1 MSARF
6 LRNRG
11 FLFALSITLALAL
24 ILLSA
29 SGNLRPFE
37 SVVAFPL
44 TIISGVLNQL
54 ALRLSGDIEDLG
66 ELRYL
71 RQRVVDLEEL
81 VGQYQSEQITLREI
95 QHDFDRMAALLNY
108 AQTNETARYLAAEII
123 ATETSGLLRGIIVNR
138 GSRDGVAVG
147 MPVVTE
153 LGLVGRIVD
162 VKANAAQ
169 VLLVTDVNSAVS
181 SRLQS
186 TRAQGSVRG
195 GAGGGLRMTLIPLD
209 AIIQL
214 NDVVM
219 TSGLGGN
226 FPADLVIGQASS
238 IRQFEFELFQEAEVS
253 SLIDFGALEFVL
265 IITSFQPADLS
276 AFEDES

>member
-1 MSARF
+1 MNARF

-11 FLFALSITLALAL
+11 FLFALSVTLALVL
-24 ILLSA
+24 ILLSV
-29 SGNLRPFE
+29 SGNLRSLE
-37 SVVAFPL
+37 SVIAFPL
-44 TIISGVLNQL
+44 TIVSSVLNQL
-54 ALRLSGDIEDLG
+54 ALRLSGDIEDLS

-71 RQRVVDLEEL
+71 RQRVIDLEEL
-81 VGQYQSEQITLREI
+81 VGQYQSEQIALREI
-95 QHDFDRMAALLNY
+95 QYDFNRMAALLNY

-123 ATETSGLLRGIIVNR
+123 AAETSGLLQGIIINR
-138 GSRDGVAVG
+138 GSRDGVTVG

-186 TRAQGSVRG
+186 TRAQGSVQG
-195 GAGGGLRMTLIPLD
+195 GFGGGLRMTLIPLD
-209 AIIQL
+209 AVIQL
-214 NDVVM
+214 NDIAL

-226 FPADLVIGQASS
+226 FPADLVIGQVSS

-253 SLIDFGALEFVL
+253 SLIDFDALEFVL
-265 IITSFQPADLS
+265 IITSFQPVDLS
-276 AFEDES
+276 AFEDAG

>member
-1 MSARF
+1 MNARF

-11 FLFALSITLALAL
+11 FLFALSVTLALVL
-24 ILLSA
+24 ILLSV
-29 SGNLRPFE
+29 SGNLRPLE
-37 SVVAFPL
+37 SVIAFPL
-44 TIISGVLNQL
+44 TIVSGVLNQL
-54 ALRLSGDIEDLG
+54 ALRLSGDIEDLS

-71 RQRVVDLEEL
+71 RQRVIDLEEL
-81 VGQYQSEQITLREI
+81 VGQYQSEQIALREI
-95 QHDFDRMAALLNY
+95 QYDFNRMAALLNY

-123 ATETSGLLRGIIVNR
+123 ATETSGLLQGIIINR
-138 GSRDGVAVG
+138 GSRDGVTVG

-195 GAGGGLRMTLIPLD
+195 GFGGGLRMTLIPLD
-209 AIIQL
+209 AVIQL
-214 NDVVM
+214 NDIAL

-226 FPADLVIGQASS
+226 IPADMVIGQVSS

-253 SLIDFGALEFVL
+253 SLIDFDALEFVL
-265 IITSFQPADLS
+265 IITSFQPVDLS
-276 AFEDES
+276 AFEDAG

>member
-1 MSARF
+1 MNARF

-11 FLFALSITLALAL
+11 FLFALSVTLALVL
-24 ILLSA
+24 ILLSV
-29 SGNLRPFE
+29 SGNLRPLE
-37 SVVAFPL
+37 SVIAFPL
-44 TIISGVLNQL
+44 TIVSGVLNQL
-54 ALRLSGDIEDLG
+54 ALRLSGDIEDLS

-71 RQRVVDLEEL
+71 RQRVIDLEEL
-81 VGQYQSEQITLREI
+81 VGQYQSEQIALREI
-95 QHDFDRMAALLNY
+95 QYDFNRMAALLNY

-123 ATETSGLLRGIIVNR
+123 ATETSGLLQGIIINR
-138 GSRDGVAVG
+138 GSRDGVTVG

-195 GAGGGLRMTLIPLD
+195 GFGGGLRMTLIPLD
-209 AIIQL
+209 AVIQL
-214 NDVVM
+214 NDIAL

-226 FPADLVIGQASS
+226 IPADLVIGQVSS

-253 SLIDFGALEFVL
+253 SLIDFDALEFVL
-265 IITSFQPADLS
+265 IITSFQPVDLS
-276 AFEDES
+276 AFEDAG

>member
-1 MSARF
+1 MNARF

-11 FLFALSITLALAL
+11 FLFALSVTLALVL
-24 ILLSA
+24 ILLSV
-29 SGNLRPFE
+29 SGNLRSLE
-37 SVVAFPL
+37 SVIAFPL
-44 TIISGVLNQL
+44 TIVSSVLNQL
-54 ALRLSGDIEDLG
+54 ALRLSGDIEDLS

-71 RQRVVDLEEL
+71 RQRVIDLEEL
-81 VGQYQSEQITLREI
+81 VGQYQSEQIALREI
-95 QHDFDRMAALLNY
+95 QYDFNRMAALLNY

-123 ATETSGLLRGIIVNR
+123 ATETSGLLQGIIINR
-138 GSRDGVAVG
+138 GSRDGVTVG

-195 GAGGGLRMTLIPLD
+195 GFGGGLRMTLIPLD
-209 AIIQL
+209 AVIQL
-214 NDVVM
+214 NDIAL

-226 FPADLVIGQASS
+226 IPADLVIGQVSS

-253 SLIDFGALEFVL
+253 SLIDFDALEFVL
-265 IITSFQPADLS
+265 IITSFQPVDLS
-276 AFEDES
+276 AFEDAG

>member
-226 FPADLVIGQASS
+226 FPADLIIGQASS

>member
-1 MSARF
+1 MNARF

-11 FLFALSITLALAL
+11 FLFALSVTLALVL
-24 ILLSA
+24 ILLSV
-29 SGNLRPFE
+29 SGNLRSLE
-37 SVVAFPL
+37 SVIAFPL
-44 TIISGVLNQL
+44 TIVSSVLNQL
-54 ALRLSGDIEDLG
+54 ALRLSGDIKDLS

-71 RQRVVDLEEL
+71 RQRVIDLEEL
-81 VGQYQSEQITLREI
+81 VGQYQSEQIALREI
-95 QHDFDRMAALLNY
+95 QYDFNRMAALLNY

-123 ATETSGLLRGIIVNR
+123 ATETSGLLQGIIINR
-138 GSRDGVAVG
+138 GSRDGVTVG

-195 GAGGGLRMTLIPLD
+195 GFGGGLRMTLIPLD
-209 AIIQL
+209 AVIQL
-214 NDVVM
+214 NDIAL

-226 FPADLVIGQASS
+226 IPADLVIGQVSS

-253 SLIDFGALEFVL
+253 SLIDFDALEFVL
-265 IITSFQPADLS
+265 IITSFQPVDLS
-276 AFEDES
+276 AFEDAG

>member
-1 MSARF
+1 MNARF

-11 FLFALSITLALAL
+11 FLFALSVTLALVL
-24 ILLSA
+24 ILLSV
-29 SGNLRPFE
+29 SGNLRSLE
-37 SVVAFPL
+37 SVIAFPL
-44 TIISGVLNQL
+44 TIVSGVLNQL
-54 ALRLSGDIEDLG
+54 ALRLSGDIEDLS

-71 RQRVVDLEEL
+71 RQRVIDLEEL
-81 VGQYQSEQITLREI
+81 VGQYQSEQIALREI
-95 QHDFDRMAALLNY
+95 QYDFNRMAALLNY

-123 ATETSGLLRGIIVNR
+123 ATETSGLLQGIIINR
-138 GSRDGVAVG
+138 GSRDGVTVG

-195 GAGGGLRMTLIPLD
+195 GFGGGLRMTLIPLD
-209 AIIQL
+209 AVIQL
-214 NDVVM
+214 NDIAL

-226 FPADLVIGQASS
+226 IPADLVIGQVSS

-253 SLIDFGALEFVL
+253 SLIDFDALEFVL
-265 IITSFQPADLS
+265 IITSFQPVDLS
-276 AFEDES
+276 AFEDAG

>member
-1 MSARF
+1 MNARF

-11 FLFALSITLALAL
+11 FLFALSVTLALVL
-24 ILLSA
+24 ILLSV
-29 SGNLRPFE
+29 SGNLRSLE
-37 SVVAFPL
+37 SVIAFPL
-44 TIISGVLNQL
+44 TIVSSVLNQL
-54 ALRLSGDIEDLG
+54 ALRLSGDIEDLS

-71 RQRVVDLEEL
+71 RQRVIDLEEL
-81 VGQYQSEQITLREI
+81 VGQYQSEQIALREI
-95 QHDFDRMAALLNY
+95 QYDFNRMAALLNY

-123 ATETSGLLRGIIVNR
+123 ATETSGLLQGIIINR

-195 GAGGGLRMTLIPLD
+195 GFGGGLRMTLIPLD
-209 AIIQL
+209 AVIQL
-214 NDVVM
+214 NDIAL

-226 FPADLVIGQASS
+226 IPADLVIGQVSS

-253 SLIDFGALEFVL
+253 SLIDFDALEFVL
-265 IITSFQPADLS
+265 VITSFQPVDLS
-276 AFEDES
+276 AFEDAG